1 MIQAGT
7 NELVGGFKGVG
18 SSVFL
23 LKTFQVYHCYIFI
36 HSVLYLSFS
45 WPAFKNWQNKPF
57 LSCDF
62 SDELDSH
69 CCKNL
74 LVD

>member
-7 NELVGGFKGVG
+7 NELVQDSREVG

-23 LKTFQVYHCYIFI
+23 LKIFLVYHYYIFI
-36 HSVLYLSFS
+36 HFVLYLSFS
-45 WPAFKNWQNKPF
+45 WPAFKTWQNKSF

-62 SDELDSH
+62 FR
-69 CCKNL
+69 
-74 LVD
+74 